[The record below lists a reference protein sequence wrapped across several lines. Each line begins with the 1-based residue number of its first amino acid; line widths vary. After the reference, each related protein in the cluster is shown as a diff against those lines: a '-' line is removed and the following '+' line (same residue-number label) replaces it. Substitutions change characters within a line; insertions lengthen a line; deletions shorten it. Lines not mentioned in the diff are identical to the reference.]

1 MKASR
6 ILLLIGLALA
16 VLQIAHY
23 YPMMPDTMASHFDGA
38 GRPNGFQSRGAF
50 FGLTAVMLVTVVAI
64 FMGLASLIRLLPPS
78 WVNLPHREYW
88 LAPERLE
95 GTVDFIGQQMEWFG
109 VATLLLLLL
118 VIQAAIRGES
128 GSRASYRLRLDVALS
143 RALLSLHRRLDGPFS
158 PAFPGAGADHTL
170 SSLLARPGCFLRSLS
185 STPWLLP
192 PAGIVSRSRMV
203 NDTSPV

>member
-1 MKASR
+1 MKPTR

-16 VLQIAHY
+16 VLQVAHY
-23 YPMMPDTMASHFDGA
+23 YPMMPGTMASHFDGA

-50 FGLTAVMLVTVVAI
+50 FALTAVMLVVVVAI

-95 GTVDFIGQQMEWFG
+95 GTMDFIVQQMEWFG

-118 VIQAAIRGES
+118 VVQAAVE
-128 GSRASYRLRLDVALS
+128 AN
-143 RALLSLHRRLDGPFS
+143 
-158 PAFPGAGADHTL
+158 
-170 SSLLARPGCFLRSLS
+170 LAPEPRIDSDSMWLFLVLYFLYTAVWMVRFLRHFRVPESA
-185 STPWLLP
+185 T
-192 PAGIVSRSRMV
+192 R
-203 NDTSPV
+203 

>member
-1 MKASR
+1 MKPSR

-16 VLQIAHY
+16 LLQIAHY

-64 FMGLASLIRLLPPS
+64 FMGLASLIRLLPTS

-109 VATLLLLLL
+109 VATLMLLLL
-118 VIQAAIRGES
+118 VVQAAVEANLAPEPRIDS
-128 GSRASYRLRLDVALS
+128 ASMWLVLALYFLYTAVWTV
-143 RALLSLHRRLDGPFS
+143 R
-158 PAFPGAGADHTL
+158 
-170 SSLLARPGCFLRSLS
+170 FLRHFRVPAPT
-185 STPWLLP
+185 TP
-192 PAGIVSRSRMV
+192 S
-203 NDTSPV
+203 